1 MSYQPGQGTSCILDE
16 DDPNYALCV
25 EGSALYRVRVGG
37 RWTEIIGSCWYVRV
51 TTGADDEYFYGL
63 AQQAPSLNDRLTA
76 LHEGIRRALPDL
88 EEGEPVAMTHD
99 DPLTHVGA
107 ANPGRL
113 VVWTAAVA
121 VDMWICNLE
130 RYTLTDDETIFVR
143 LGRV

>member
-1 MSYQPGQGTSCILDE
+1 MSYQPGQGTSCIIDE
-16 DDPNYALCV
+16 DDPNIALCQ
-25 EGSALYRVRVGG
+25 EGSALYRVQVGG
-37 RWTEIIGSCWYVRV
+37 RWQELIGSAWYVRV

-63 AQQAPSLNDRLTA
+63 ALQAPSLENRLTA

-88 EEGEPVAMTHD
+88 EEEEPVAMNPD

-121 VDMWICNLE
+121 VDMWIANLE
-130 RYTLTDDETIFVR
+130 RPTYTDDETIFVR